1 MRRMILISIF
11 AIAIL
16 VASCSQ
22 PGYPGMIPGLF
33 PQNNPE
39 VLNPVEG
46 AKRIQLD
53 KLVSDVLSGE
63 SITGLNVG
71 AWSEYVQ
78 PEIILLRANSD
89 ISNNAT
95 GKSYATTVTFSGYD
109 NGFVTIDDGSIQL
122 ILKTDG
128 TEDNTVNSFSIV
140 EERSLVVSSTGFA
153 DFTLGI
159 ENVAGTIETT
169 VTVSEGNV
177 SVAPAK
183 NVAVSLNSTISMN
196 GTTVSQAEAADLV
209 SGGDGLTAETAFKI
223 STKEEF
229 LGMSEICAEN
239 MEGVTYFEL
248 TDDIEL
254 YASDYVDQFSG
265 VLSGGEQHHSIS
277 IVSGGGDPVSYVFRA
292 TGIRAEFRDL
302 DFHTAYEK
310 MLVYGD
316 ELMDATGKII
326 LDTEFV
332 GFYNVDAYGEMNDV
346 GTNTGIYL
354 TYGESNEIVFDG
366 CTNNASIYGSSVA
379 YAAPFLGY
387 LVGNSTSL
395 HTNKLTFNNCT
406 NNGNVVIGSA
416 GMIVAN
422 GGNTGN
428 WVCRY
433 VTGESGAVPEGGIRL
448 IVNNFTNNGK
458 ITGYGGNAG
467 AFTWNTQDGHGDCPQ
482 SNRSWEAI
490 NTYVSQNTTGTGR
503 IDNVGIEGLQLTAK
517 SDADGSNVEL
527 SATINGEAIPSQYR
541 AVYEKSYYGHYK
553 YPNGDDA
560 GTLRTVIEVDPANAG
575 SKFVDRS
582 ELREFIINGVEM
594 ILVEPGENATWTYSV
609 TLYDSDNHPVDGIN
623 AGSII
628 VRE

>member
-458 ITGYGGNAG
+458 IT
-467 AFTWNTQDGHGDCPQ
+467 
-482 SNRSWEAI
+482 
-490 NTYVSQNTTGTGR
+490 
-503 IDNVGIEGLQLTAK
+503 
-517 SDADGSNVEL
+517 
-527 SATINGEAIPSQYR
+527 
-541 AVYEKSYYGHYK
+541 
-553 YPNGDDA
+553 
-560 GTLRTVIEVDPANAG
+560 
-575 SKFVDRS
+575 
-582 ELREFIINGVEM
+582 
-594 ILVEPGENATWTYSV
+594 
-609 TLYDSDNHPVDGIN
+609 
-623 AGSII
+623 
-628 VRE
+628 